1 MAKRVVILGSLGT
14 DEDAKAVRAVAR
26 FVADTQPDEVVCI
39 EGSTTLLE
47 RLREG
52 YGGPLNVHASTTDES
67 FDAVLDRF
75 GARLLPEF
83 NKVAPG
89 WITTRGHRGQ
99 ISLSRIGG
107 NTALN
112 AAIKFG
118 TSVVV
123 GHTHRLGIGTR
134 TGGFGGNITHQVTG
148 MEVGHLMNQ
157 KRAEYLKSG
166 TGNWQMGF
174 GLLTID
180 GQHVKPETVP
190 VHRGRFTV
198 DGHTWEV

>member
-75 GARLLPEF
+75 GARLLPQF

-118 TSVVV
+118 TSVVGGPHPSPGNRHQDRRIRREHHSP
-123 GHTHRLGIGTR
+123 GHRH
-134 TGGFGGNITHQVTG
+134 GGRPPD
-148 MEVGHLMNQ
+148 E
-157 KRAEYLKSG
+157 
-166 TGNWQMGF
+166 
-174 GLLTID
+174 
-180 GQHVKPETVP
+180 PEA
-190 VHRGRFTV
+190 G
-198 DGHTWEV
+198 